1 MESTCLKKKVTSN
14 KHLVSTTNK
23 SLVLTQ
29 KCSNEILA
37 LTAQSYEEYPPM
49 TTICFEKSVAVKAE
63 NVTNIFLCCFTIATN
78 FVQQKYLPSSA
89 FFPFPSECKGDPGK
103 PGLQK
108 NTTIKRK
115 NGPESCYVPCNP
127 ARATCNWNYLNPRNS
142 RKFSIQKKIDFS
154 DSCNQNYM
162 IFFYQSEAIIV
173 HTEMYIKPPW
183 TFPDKSKQT
192 LICTNKLQCTMNICI
207 TKQSSIISSKPCH
220 RIFENTLNKCAGV
233 HLMRV

>member
-1 MESTCLKKKVTSN
+1 MFEQTSGSNAKFSKSSLALESTYHKKKVTSN

-108 NTTIKRK
+108 NTSKK
-115 NGPESCYVPCNP
+115 KKKKGPESCNVPYNP
-127 ARATCNWNYLNPRNS
+127 ARATYHWNYIHVIRL
-142 RKFSIQKKIDFS
+142 
-154 DSCNQNYM
+154 
-162 IFFYQSEAIIV
+162 
-173 HTEMYIKPPW
+173 T
-183 TFPDKSKQT
+183 
-192 LICTNKLQCTMNICI
+192 
-207 TKQSSIISSKPCH
+207 
-220 RIFENTLNKCAGV
+220 
-233 HLMRV
+233 